1 MSVTTYP
8 LLRWTLPK
16 GERNEVVY
24 IARKPARAASGEF
37 VTENLDD
44 TAPMTGRAG
53 SHRTTNGLYA
63 GTHYWLV
70 VTRNADFEQQY
81 SRIGRFRVAP
91 SLSVTRARLTP
102 GATAGSA
109 DFRMRLKTNARSLRV
124 TIKVV
129 QGGKVVQTFARTSK
143 VLNPGVWGS
152 RKVHW
157 VPSSAASR
165 NPAQRGH
172 LRRARARRTRRW
184 TSSRRRRRRGRVRA
198 APRRNASPLGLHD
211 REHGADDQDGADHLE
226 RPASDSPSTSAPS
239 AIATTGFTYWCVTT
253 VEIGRCAS
261 AYP

>member
-1 MSVTTYP
+1 MTTYP

-157 VPSSAASR
+157 VPSSAVVSG
-165 NPAQRGH
+165 NPAQ
-172 LRRARARRTRRW
+172 LRVTYTGGLAHGALDAGRHRAVGGERFGPGPARR
-184 TSSRRRRRRGRVRA
+184 
-198 APRRNASPLGLHD
+198 PRRNASPLGLHD
-211 REHGADDQDGADHLE
+211 REHGGDDQDGAGHLE
-226 RPASDSPSTSAPS
+226 DLANDSPSTSAPS
-239 AIATTGFTYWCVTT
+239 ASATTPG
-253 VEIGRCAS
+253 
-261 AYP
+261 

>member
-1 MSVTTYP
+1 MRRITLVLALAVLAVAPAAATASAKLVSPVGGRVVTTYP

-109 DFRMRLKTNARSLRV
+109 DFRMRLKTNARTLRV
-124 TIKVV
+124 TVKVV

-152 RKVHW
+152 RKVRW
-157 VPSSAASR
+157 VPSSAVVSG
-165 NPAQRGH
+165 NPAQ
-172 LRRARARRTRRW
+172 LRVTYKAGSRTAHS
-184 TSSRRRRRRGRVRA
+184 TLDVI
-198 APRRNASPLGLHD
+198 AP
-211 REHGADDQDGADHLE
+211 
-226 RPASDSPSTSAPS
+226 
-239 AIATTGFTYWCVTT
+239 
-253 VEIGRCAS
+253 
-261 AYP
+261 